1 VGRNKGTCAPAE
13 EGIRSVLKILIASRN
28 KGKIE
33 EIKSILA
40 NMEVEFATLLDYP
53 SLLPPQEGKDYR
65 KNALDKALFGWQK
78 TGLPTLAE
86 DSGLEVDALGKEPG
100 VESARFLQGYSQKEK
115 NQRIIDALGTLPLK
129 ERSARFVCYAVFVAE
144 GIVKEAEGVCNGY
157 IGFEQK
163 GDEGFGYDPIFVPE
177 GFKKTFAELGSE
189 LKNRISHRAK
199 AMKKLEPFIMESIKR
214 MGGAS

>member
-1 VGRNKGTCAPAE
+1 
-13 EGIRSVLKILIASRN
+13 
-28 KGKIE
+28 
-33 EIKSILA
+33 
-40 NMEVEFATLLDYP
+40 
-53 SLLPPQEGKDYR
+53 
-65 KNALDKALFGWQK
+65 
-78 TGLPTLAE
+78 
-86 DSGLEVDALGKEPG
+86 
-100 VESARFLQGYSQKEK
+100 
-115 NQRIIDALGTLPLK
+115 
-129 ERSARFVCYAVFVAE
+129 VAE

-177 GFKKTFAELGSE
+177 GFKKTFAELGEE